1 MTSIRCF
8 LHHRKFTAR
17 VLLPVVNVL
26 AFSGSSESETQR
38 EMFSRHNSAVIIALC
53 LSGLLGLPCL
63 ALTEKPTRILM
74 LTLNRIDEI
83 LQQESTTTESALT
96 LFDQLET
103 VDIDFMLG
111 RWQGSG
117 LHTRHPMDGL
127 LEATNWYGKEF
138 VSSECV
144 HPLLFLDS
152 SNEVFKLSPN
162 PQMMK
167 LALRLPMPKSQAVK
181 PIYTLFNPLLKT
193 DKSQARLRMM
203 QHRDKISATMIY
215 DHLPIHDVFRKVD
228 EDTLLGLM
236 DYKESPQPF
245 FFILKRE
252 ILRT

>member
-1 MTSIRCF
+1 M
-8 LHHRKFTAR
+8 
-17 VLLPVVNVL
+17 
-26 AFSGSSESETQR
+26 
-38 EMFSRHNSAVIIALC
+38 
-53 LSGLLGLPCL
+53 L
-63 ALTEKPTRILM
+63 ALNK
-74 LTLNRIDEI
+74 IDQV
-83 LQQESTTTESALT
+83 LQQENTTTQDALA

-117 LHTRHPMDGL
+117 LHTGHPMDGL

-152 SNEVFKLSPN
+152 SSEVFKLSPS

-167 LALRLPMPKSQAVK
+167 LALRLPMPKNPAVK

-193 DKSQARLRMM
+193 DKSQARLRLME
-203 QHRDKISATMIY
+203 HRDKISATMIY

-228 EDTLLGLM
+228 ENTLLGLM

-252 ILRT
+252 VPRI